1 MSESKSSANPMQK
14 RVEAVVTT
22 RLRMALK
29 CRTEATGTETN
40 YFTAVDVD
48 ARAAAVKAL
57 ACLAETSDQNVDLVS
72 FLLGGRFFLQA
83 PQNPFPDI
91 GLFLQR
97 LLLDASFW
105 KRYLFLHRR
114 LVFYQTFLV
123 LSLWPA

>member
-1 MSESKSSANPMQK
+1 MFFKESMSESKSSANPMQK

-57 ACLAETSDQNVDLVS
+57 ACLAENSDQNVDLVS

-83 PQNPFPDI
+83 
-91 GLFLQR
+91 

-105 KRYLFLHRR
+105 NRYLFLHKR